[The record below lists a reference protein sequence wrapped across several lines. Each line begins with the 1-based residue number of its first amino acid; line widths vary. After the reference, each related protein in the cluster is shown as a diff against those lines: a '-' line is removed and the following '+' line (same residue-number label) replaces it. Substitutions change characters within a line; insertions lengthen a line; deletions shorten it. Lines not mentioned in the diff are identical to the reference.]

1 MARQWVVSGR
11 AYPEYDE
18 FGAIVSTTVSLASQN
33 DGYATFT
40 ETLSGD
46 HTRKTNDELI
56 TLAKNQYFKK
66 EYADYA
72 MQDAVIKVDEL
83 ERSIKK
89 SEVLQAS
96 LQTLINET
104 KLQSSKNAEDLIA
117 AENSRNAVF
126 ENIVTTINGYEQRLT
141 NLIATT
147 NSFMEEVF
155 TIIDAIYGTDNTV
168 PYLPTPEQVIQ
179 LTTVNDSPEPANP
192 STPVDVPGYRPTSVL
207 TIDSKKATPA
217 KWKAMLTPKEVPDDV
232 TTEGSTPE

>member
-18 FGAIVSTTVSLASQN
+18 FGAIISTTVTLASQN

-89 SEVLQAS
+89 SEILQKS
-96 LQTLINET
+96 LQELITNTQE
-104 KLQSSKNAEDLIA
+104 QAVKNAEDLQA
-117 AENSRNAVF
+117 SENRRNAVF
-126 ENIVTTINGYEQRLT
+126 DQIVETLNKYEQRFETLY
-141 NLIATT
+141 ATM
-147 NSFMEEVF
+147 NGFMDEIFSMLDPEEE
-155 TIIDAIYGTDNTV
+155 
-168 PYLPTPEQVIQ
+168 L
-179 LTTVNDSPEPANP
+179 NDTEA
-192 STPVDVPGYRPTSVL
+192 
-207 TIDSKKATPA
+207 
-217 KWKAMLTPKEVPDDV
+217 
-232 TTEGSTPE
+232 EGSTPKSPADTAGENSSGDENSANDDASL

>member
-1 MARQWVVSGR
+1 MARQWVISGR

-18 FGAIVSTTVSLASQN
+18 FGAIVSTTVTLASQN

-83 ERSIKK
+83 ELSIKR

-96 LQTLINET
+96 LKTLITET

-117 AENSRNAVF
+117 AEKSRNAVF

-155 TIIDAIYGTDNTV
+155 TMLI
-168 PYLPTPEQVIQ
+168 PE
-179 LTTVNDSPEPANP
+179 
-192 STPVDVPGYRPTSVL
+192 
-207 TIDSKKATPA
+207 
-217 KWKAMLTPKEVPDDV
+217 EVPDDV

>member
-1 MARQWVVSGR
+1 MARQWAVSGR

-18 FGAIVSTTVSLASQN
+18 FGAIVSTTVTLASQN

-72 MQDAVIKVDEL
+72 MQDAVIKVDALEL
-83 ERSIKK
+83 SIKR

-96 LQTLINET
+96 LQKLITET
-104 KLQSSKNAEDLIA
+104 KAQSARNAEDLIA
-117 AENSRNAVF
+117 AENSRNTVF
-126 ENIVTTINGYEQRLT
+126 ENIVTTVNGYEQRLT

-155 TIIDAIYGTDNTV
+155 
-168 PYLPTPEQVIQ
+168 
-179 LTTVNDSPEPANP
+179 
-192 STPVDVPGYRPTSVL
+192 
-207 TIDSKKATPA
+207 
-217 KWKAMLTPKEVPDDV
+217 AMLIPEEVPDDG
-232 TTEGSTPE
+232 TTEGSTPDTTGETTGSGEDPTDQDPAV

>member
-1 MARQWVVSGR
+1 MARQWVISGR

-18 FGAIVSTTVSLASQN
+18 FGAIVSTTVTLASQN

-46 HTRKTNDELI
+46 HIRKTNDELI

-83 ERSIKK
+83 ELSIKR

-96 LQTLINET
+96 LKTLITET

-117 AENSRNAVF
+117 AEKSRNAVF
-126 ENIVTTINGYEQRLT
+126 ESIVTTINGYEQRLT

-155 TIIDAIYGTDNTV
+155 TMLI
-168 PYLPTPEQVIQ
+168 PE
-179 LTTVNDSPEPANP
+179 
-192 STPVDVPGYRPTSVL
+192 
-207 TIDSKKATPA
+207 
-217 KWKAMLTPKEVPDDV
+217 EVPDDV
-232 TTEGSTPE
+232 TTEGSTTDTTGETGGED

>member
-1 MARQWVVSGR
+1 MARQWAVSGR

-18 FGAIVSTTVSLASQN
+18 FGAIVSTTVTLASQN

-40 ETLSGD
+40 ETLPGD

-83 ERSIKK
+83 ELAIKR

-96 LQTLINET
+96 LQTLITET
-104 KLQSSKNAEDLIA
+104 QAQAARNAEDLAA
-117 AENSRNAVF
+117 AESSRNTVF

-141 NLIATT
+141 NLVATT

-155 TIIDAIYGTDNTV
+155 
-168 PYLPTPEQVIQ
+168 
-179 LTTVNDSPEPANP
+179 
-192 STPVDVPGYRPTSVL
+192 
-207 TIDSKKATPA
+207 
-217 KWKAMLTPKEVPDDV
+217 AMLTPEEVPDDG
-232 TTEGSTPE
+232 TTEGSTPDTTGETTGGGEDPNDPDPAV

>member
-18 FGAIVSTTVSLASQN
+18 FGAIVSTTVTLASQN

-40 ETLSGD
+40 ETLPGD

-83 ERSIKK
+83 ELAIKR

-96 LQTLINET
+96 LQTLITET
-104 KLQSSKNAEDLIA
+104 QAQAARNAEDLAA
-117 AENSRNAVF
+117 AESSRNTVF

-141 NLIATT
+141 NLVATT

-155 TIIDAIYGTDNTV
+155 
-168 PYLPTPEQVIQ
+168 
-179 LTTVNDSPEPANP
+179 
-192 STPVDVPGYRPTSVL
+192 
-207 TIDSKKATPA
+207 
-217 KWKAMLTPKEVPDDV
+217 AMLTPEEVPDDG
-232 TTEGSTPE
+232 TTEGSTPDTTGETTGSGEDPTDPDPAV

>member
-1 MARQWVVSGR
+1 MARQWAVSGR

-18 FGAIVSTTVSLASQN
+18 FGAIVSTTVTLVSQN

-46 HTRKTNDELI
+46 HTRKTNDALI

-83 ERSIKK
+83 ERSIKR

-96 LQTLINET
+96 LQTLITET
-104 KLQSSKNAEDLIA
+104 KLQASKNAEDLIA

-126 ENIVTTINGYEQRLT
+126 ENIVATINGYEQRLT
-141 NLIATT
+141 TLVNTT
-147 NSFMEEVF
+147 NSLMEEVF
-155 TIIDAIYGTDNTV
+155 SILV
-168 PYLPTPEQVIQ
+168 PEEEL
-179 LTTVNDSPEPANP
+179 
-192 STPVDVPGYRPTSVL
+192 
-207 TIDSKKATPA
+207 
-217 KWKAMLTPKEVPDDV
+217 DDI

>member
-1 MARQWVVSGR
+1 MARQWAVSGR

-18 FGAIVSTTVSLASQN
+18 FGAIVSTTVTLASQN

-83 ERSIKK
+83 ERAIKR

-96 LQTLINET
+96 LQTLITET
-104 KLQSSKNAEDLIA
+104 KAQSARNAEDLIA

-141 NLIATT
+141 NLVATT

-155 TIIDAIYGTDNTV
+155 
-168 PYLPTPEQVIQ
+168 
-179 LTTVNDSPEPANP
+179 
-192 STPVDVPGYRPTSVL
+192 
-207 TIDSKKATPA
+207 
-217 KWKAMLTPKEVPDDV
+217 AMLIHEEVPDGG
-232 TTEGSTPE
+232 TTEGSTPDTTGETTGGGEDPTDTDPAV

>member
-18 FGAIVSTTVSLASQN
+18 FGAIVSTTVTLASQN

-96 LQTLINET
+96 LQTLITEA
-104 KLQSSKNAEDLIA
+104 KAQSARNAEDLAA

-126 ENIVTTINGYEQRLT
+126 ENIVTTVNGYEQRLT
-141 NLIATT
+141 NLVATT

-155 TIIDAIYGTDNTV
+155 
-168 PYLPTPEQVIQ
+168 
-179 LTTVNDSPEPANP
+179 
-192 STPVDVPGYRPTSVL
+192 
-207 TIDSKKATPA
+207 
-217 KWKAMLTPKEVPDDV
+217 AMLTPEEVPDDS
-232 TTEGSTPE
+232 TTEGSTPDTTGETTGSGEDPTDPDPAV

>member
-1 MARQWVVSGR
+1 MARQWAVSGR

-18 FGAIVSTTVSLASQN
+18 FGAIVSTTVTLASQN

-56 TLAKNQYFKK
+56 TLAKNKYFKK

-83 ERSIKK
+83 ERSIKR

-96 LQTLINET
+96 LQTLITET
-104 KLQSSKNAEDLIA
+104 KLQASKNAEDLIA

-126 ENIVTTINGYEQRLT
+126 ENIVTTINSYEQRLT

-155 TIIDAIYGTDNTV
+155 T
-168 PYLPTPEQVIQ
+168 
-179 LTTVNDSPEPANP
+179 
-192 STPVDVPGYRPTSVL
+192 
-207 TIDSKKATPA
+207 
-217 KWKAMLTPKEVPDDV
+217 MLTPEEELDDV

>member
-1 MARQWVVSGR
+1 MARQWAVSGR

-18 FGAIVSTTVSLASQN
+18 FGAIVSTTVTLASQN

-83 ERSIKK
+83 ELAIKR

-96 LQTLINET
+96 LQTLITET
-104 KLQSSKNAEDLIA
+104 QAHAVKNAEDLAA

-126 ENIVTTINGYEQRLT
+126 ENIVATINGYEQRLT
-141 NLIATT
+141 TLVNTT
-147 NSFMEEVF
+147 NGFMEEVF
-155 TIIDAIYGTDNTV
+155 SMLV
-168 PYLPTPEQVIQ
+168 PEEEL
-179 LTTVNDSPEPANP
+179 
-192 STPVDVPGYRPTSVL
+192 
-207 TIDSKKATPA
+207 
-217 KWKAMLTPKEVPDDV
+217 DDG
-232 TTEGSTPE
+232 TTEGSTPESTTDTSGENISGDENSTNDDPTV

>member
-66 EYADYA
+66 EYSDYA

-83 ERSIKK
+83 ELSIKK

-96 LQTLINET
+96 LQTLITET
-104 KLQSSKNAEDLIA
+104 KLQATKNAEDLIDS
-117 AENSRNAVF
+117 ENSRNAVL
-126 ENIVTTINGYEQRLT
+126 ENIVHTINGYEQRLT
-141 NLIATT
+141 NLIATI

-155 TIIDAIYGTDNTV
+155 T
-168 PYLPTPEQVIQ
+168 
-179 LTTVNDSPEPANP
+179 
-192 STPVDVPGYRPTSVL
+192 
-207 TIDSKKATPA
+207 
-217 KWKAMLTPKEVPDDV
+217 MLTPEEVPDDV
-232 TTEGSTPE
+232 TTEGSTQESNTDTTGEWDSATSGSYKETLSKIRGK

>member
-1 MARQWVVSGR
+1 MARQWAVSGR

-104 KLQSSKNAEDLIA
+104 KLQSSKNTEDIIA

-126 ENIVTTINGYEQRLT
+126 ENIVNTINGYEQRLT

-155 TIIDAIYGTDNTV
+155 
-168 PYLPTPEQVIQ
+168 
-179 LTTVNDSPEPANP
+179 
-192 STPVDVPGYRPTSVL
+192 
-207 TIDSKKATPA
+207 
-217 KWKAMLTPKEVPDDV
+217 AMLTPEEVPDDV

>member
-18 FGAIVSTTVSLASQN
+18 FGAIVSTTVTLASQN

-46 HTRKTNDELI
+46 HTRKTSDELI

-83 ERSIKK
+83 ELAIKR

-96 LQTLINET
+96 LQTLITET
-104 KLQSSKNAEDLIA
+104 KAHAVKNAEDLVT

-126 ENIVTTINGYEQRLT
+126 ENIVATVNSYEQRLT
-141 NLIATT
+141 TLVNTT

-155 TIIDAIYGTDNTV
+155 SMLV
-168 PYLPTPEQVIQ
+168 PEEEL
-179 LTTVNDSPEPANP
+179 
-192 STPVDVPGYRPTSVL
+192 
-207 TIDSKKATPA
+207 
-217 KWKAMLTPKEVPDDV
+217 DDG
-232 TTEGSTPE
+232 TTEGSTPESTTDTTGENISGD

>member
-18 FGAIVSTTVSLASQN
+18 FGAIVSTTVTLASQN

-83 ERSIKK
+83 ERSIKR

-96 LQTLINET
+96 LQKLITET
-104 KLQSSKNAEDLIA
+104 KAQSARNAEDLAA
-117 AENSRNAVF
+117 AESSRNAVF
-126 ENIVTTINGYEQRLT
+126 ENIVTTVNRYEQRLT
-141 NLIATT
+141 NLVATT

-155 TIIDAIYGTDNTV
+155 
-168 PYLPTPEQVIQ
+168 
-179 LTTVNDSPEPANP
+179 
-192 STPVDVPGYRPTSVL
+192 
-207 TIDSKKATPA
+207 
-217 KWKAMLTPKEVPDDV
+217 AMLIPEEAPDDG
-232 TTEGSTPE
+232 TTEGSTTDTTGETSGSGEDPTNTDPAV

>member
-18 FGAIVSTTVSLASQN
+18 FGAIVSTTVTLASQN

-83 ERSIKK
+83 ERAIKK

-96 LQTLINET
+96 LQTLITET
-104 KLQSSKNAEDLIA
+104 KEHAVKNAEDLMV

-126 ENIVTTINGYEQRLT
+126 ENIVATINGYEQRLT
-141 NLIATT
+141 TLVATT
-147 NSFMEEVF
+147 NGFMEEVF
-155 TIIDAIYGTDNTV
+155 
-168 PYLPTPEQVIQ
+168 
-179 LTTVNDSPEPANP
+179 
-192 STPVDVPGYRPTSVL
+192 
-207 TIDSKKATPA
+207 
-217 KWKAMLTPKEVPDDV
+217 AMLAPEEELDDG
-232 TTEGSTPE
+232 TTEGSTPESTTDTTGENISGDENSTNDDLTV

>member
-1 MARQWVVSGR
+1 MTGKGNTMSSERVKELMGRQSGNTETTSEI
-11 AYPEYDE
+11 YLSYEQVEKLFEENPEYDE
-18 FGAIVSTTVSLASQN
+18 FGAIVSTTVTLASQH

-40 ETLSGD
+40 ETLSAD

-66 EYADYA
+66 EYTDYA

-83 ERSIKK
+83 ERSIKS

-96 LQTLINET
+96 LQTLITET

-126 ENIVTTINGYEQRLT
+126 ENIITTVNGHEQRLT
-141 NLIATT
+141 NLISTT

-155 TIIDAIYGTDNTV
+155 
-168 PYLPTPEQVIQ
+168 
-179 LTTVNDSPEPANP
+179 
-192 STPVDVPGYRPTSVL
+192 
-207 TIDSKKATPA
+207 
-217 KWKAMLTPKEVPDDV
+217 AMLTPEAVLNDV
-232 TTEGSTPE
+232 KKDWRNK

>member
-18 FGAIVSTTVSLASQN
+18 FGAIVSTTVTLASQN

-56 TLAKNQYFKK
+56 TLAKNRYFKK

-83 ERSIKK
+83 ERSIKR

-96 LQTLINET
+96 LQTLITET
-104 KLQSSKNAEDLIA
+104 KAQADRNAEDLAA
-117 AENSRNAVF
+117 AESSRNTVF
-126 ENIVTTINGYEQRLT
+126 ENIVTTINGYEHRLT
-141 NLIATT
+141 TLVNTT
-147 NSFMEEVF
+147 NGFMEDVF
-155 TIIDAIYGTDNTV
+155 SML
-168 PYLPTPEQVIQ
+168 LPEEELDDSTSTTGENISGDENPTNDD
-179 LTTVNDSPEPANP
+179 TTV
-192 STPVDVPGYRPTSVL
+192 
-207 TIDSKKATPA
+207 
-217 KWKAMLTPKEVPDDV
+217 
-232 TTEGSTPE
+232 

>member
-1 MARQWVVSGR
+1 MARQWAVSGR

-18 FGAIVSTTVSLASQN
+18 FGAIVSTTVTLASQN

-83 ERSIKK
+83 ELAIKR

-96 LQTLINET
+96 LQTLITET
-104 KLQSSKNAEDLIA
+104 KAHAVKNEEDLAA
-117 AENSRNAVF
+117 AESSRNAVF
-126 ENIVTTINGYEQRLT
+126 ENIVATINGYEQRLT
-141 NLIATT
+141 TLVNTT
-147 NSFMEEVF
+147 NFFMEEVF
-155 TIIDAIYGTDNTV
+155 
-168 PYLPTPEQVIQ
+168 
-179 LTTVNDSPEPANP
+179 
-192 STPVDVPGYRPTSVL
+192 
-207 TIDSKKATPA
+207 
-217 KWKAMLTPKEVPDDV
+217 AMLTPEEVPDDG
-232 TTEGSTPE
+232 TTEGSTPDTTGETAGGGEDPNDPEPVLKYISKKDRKTNDYGNLLCRTN

>member
-18 FGAIVSTTVSLASQN
+18 FGAIVSTTVTLASQN

-40 ETLSGD
+40 ETLLGD

-83 ERSIKK
+83 ERAIKR

-96 LQTLINET
+96 LQTIITET
-104 KLQSSKNAEDLIA
+104 QAQAARNAEDLAA
-117 AENSRNAVF
+117 AESSRNTVF
-126 ENIVTTINGYEQRLT
+126 ENIVATINGYEQRLT
-141 NLIATT
+141 NLVATT

-155 TIIDAIYGTDNTV
+155 
-168 PYLPTPEQVIQ
+168 
-179 LTTVNDSPEPANP
+179 
-192 STPVDVPGYRPTSVL
+192 
-207 TIDSKKATPA
+207 
-217 KWKAMLTPKEVPDDV
+217 AMLTPEEVPDDG
-232 TTEGSTPE
+232 TTEGSTPDNTGETTGGGEDPTDPDPTV

>member
-18 FGAIVSTTVSLASQN
+18 FGAIVSTTVTLASQN

-83 ERSIKK
+83 ELAIKR

-96 LQTLINET
+96 LQTLITET
-104 KLQSSKNAEDLIA
+104 KVHSVKNAEDLAA
-117 AENSRNAVF
+117 AESSRNAVF
-126 ENIVTTINGYEQRLT
+126 ENIVATINGYEQRLT
-141 NLIATT
+141 TLVNTT
-147 NSFMEEVF
+147 NGFMEEVF
-155 TIIDAIYGTDNTV
+155 SMLV
-168 PYLPTPEQVIQ
+168 PEEEL
-179 LTTVNDSPEPANP
+179 
-192 STPVDVPGYRPTSVL
+192 
-207 TIDSKKATPA
+207 
-217 KWKAMLTPKEVPDDV
+217 DDG
-232 TTEGSTPE
+232 TTEGSTPESTTDTSGENISGDENSTNDDPTV

>member
-18 FGAIVSTTVSLASQN
+18 FGVIVSTTVSLASQN

-96 LQTLINET
+96 LQTLITET

-126 ENIVTTINGYEQRLT
+126 ENIVTTINGYERRLT
-141 NLIATT
+141 NLVATT

-155 TIIDAIYGTDNTV
+155 T
-168 PYLPTPEQVIQ
+168 
-179 LTTVNDSPEPANP
+179 
-192 STPVDVPGYRPTSVL
+192 
-207 TIDSKKATPA
+207 
-217 KWKAMLTPKEVPDDV
+217 MLTPEEVPDDC

>member
-18 FGAIVSTTVSLASQN
+18 FGAIVSTTVTLASQN

-72 MQDAVIKVDEL
+72 MQDAIIKVDEL
-83 ERSIKK
+83 ERAIKR

-96 LQTLINET
+96 LQTLITET
-104 KLQSSKNAEDLIA
+104 KAHTARNTEDLLA

-141 NLIATT
+141 NLVATT

-155 TIIDAIYGTDNTV
+155 
-168 PYLPTPEQVIQ
+168 
-179 LTTVNDSPEPANP
+179 
-192 STPVDVPGYRPTSVL
+192 
-207 TIDSKKATPA
+207 
-217 KWKAMLTPKEVPDDV
+217 AMLTPEEVPDGG
-232 TTEGSTPE
+232 TTEGSTPETTGGGEDPNDPDPAVQYISKKDRKTNDYGNLLCRTN